1 MGKYDNFV
9 KIDHG
14 KMNDDDSRFAKRG
27 GKRFERLKIQVGSPR
42 VIRFLRAPTDP
53 SFYRIRSQHWGIPV
67 GHGNTP
73 PLLCARKHDSDGE
86 RCYFCEAVN
95 DLFNNGDPNDRVL
108 ANRTKANVSVI
119 SNVIDVKD
127 PVNADGTPKVLIWQ
141 YSWKVFQEIRAY
153 FRDSDYGDLTHPE
166 TGRNFRVT
174 ASVVS
179 SQGDR
184 KWTRYDLQVGA
195 QPTELEVPE
204 ALDHLYDI
212 DASFPVKLYSYAE
225 QKMIWDGTWDP
236 RSGTSP
242 ALPGPVA
249 TGSHKPEKVEFKT
262 ALSVPEMTKSQADA
276 FRKKIENPK
285 PNMADWVEKAA
296 ASEDEFE
303 SAASKDDDWED
314 ILDDVD
320 DDKQKA
326 IRAKLD
332 ALKKAAKK

>member
-9 KIDHG
+9 SIDHG
-14 KMNDDDSRFAKRG
+14 KMAEDDSRFSKRAS
-27 GKRFERLKIQVGSPR
+27 KRFERLKIQVGTPR

-53 SFYRIRSQHWGIPV
+53 SFYRIRSQHWGIPI

-73 PLLCARKHDSDGE
+73 PLLCAKKHGTESD

-95 DLFNNGDPNDRVL
+95 DLFNSGDPNDRVL
-108 ANRTKANVSVI
+108 GNKTKANVSVI

-127 PVNADGTPKVLIWQ
+127 PVNPDGTPKVLIWQ

-153 FRDSDYGDLTHPE
+153 FRDPDYGDLTHPE

-174 ASVVS
+174 ASLVS

-195 QPTELEVPE
+195 NPSELEVPE
-204 ALDHLYDI
+204 ALEHLYDL
-212 DASFPVKLYSYAE
+212 DTSFPVKLYSYEE

-236 RSGTSP
+236 RSNAPLP
-242 ALPGPVA
+242 APSA
-249 TGSHKPEKVEFKT
+249 T
-262 ALSVPEMTKSQADA
+262 ALEETREKPKAKAKGLVEAPTKSVPEKEDKFEELTPA
-276 FRKKIENPK
+276 
-285 PNMADWVEKAA
+285 
-296 ASEDEFE
+296 EDEFE
-303 SAASKDDDWED
+303 SASSKEDDWDD
-314 ILDDVD
+314 ILDEVD
-320 DDKQKA
+320 DEKQQA

-332 ALKKAAKK
+332 ALKKAAKKG

>member
-9 KIDHG
+9 SIDHG
-14 KMNDDDSRFAKRG
+14 KMADDDSRFAKRG
-27 GKRFERLKIQVGSPR
+27 GKRFERLKIQTGTPR
-42 VIRFLRAPTDP
+42 VIRFLRAPNDP

-73 PLLCARKHDSDGE
+73 PLLCSRKHDSDGE

-174 ASVVS
+174 AEVVS

-212 DASFPVKLYSYAE
+212 DASFPVKLYSYSE

-236 RSGTSP
+236 RAGTSP
-242 ALPGPVA
+242 ALPGPVD
-249 TGSHKPEKVEFKT
+249 TGSHKPEKLDFKE
-262 ALSVPEMTKSQADA
+262 SPIKMTKPQADE
-276 FRKKIENPK
+276 FRKKVEEPK
-285 PNMADWVEKAA
+285 SED
-296 ASEDEFE
+296 SEDEFE

-320 DDKQKA
+320 DDKQAA

-332 ALKKAAKK
+332 ALKKAAKKG